1 MVPMF
6 VIMILNITTNTAIVL
21 KEEKLVAQVLA
32 GSVVGSSIN
41 SGTFTSLS
49 STIIPVII
57 LLFSYFL
64 VNFIFSFYCKKR
76 KYLDMKSAMFASA
89 PGGAT
94 DMTLIAADLN
104 ADLTKIALIQALRA
118 AYVVS
123 VMPLLISIFLK
134 SLT

>member
-1 MVPMF
+1 
-6 VIMILNITTNTAIVL
+6 
-21 KEEKLVAQVLA
+21 
-32 GSVVGSSIN
+32 
-41 SGTFTSLS
+41 
-49 STIIPVII
+49 
-57 LLFSYFL
+57 
-64 VNFIFSFYCKKR
+64 
-76 KYLDMKSAMFASA
+76 MKSAMFASA